1 MKNSKL
7 RSPKVLLKFNE
18 YGVLSSLYYSIRS
31 AAKDSDSNAQA
42 ISFACT
48 GKYISAGA
56 HYYRHL
62 HPNVEIE
69 SSDLGS
75 LKVKEYD
82 DMCNEVRR
90 YHPISEMV
98 RQRHIKNNKRVR
110 KKCNCKCNC
119 KKNNNND
126 E

>member
-1 MKNSKL
+1 MKRSSFC
-7 RSPKVLLKFNE
+7 SPKVLLVFDGT
-18 YGVLSSLYYSIRS
+18 GVLSFVSRSIRS
-31 AAKDSDSNAQA
+31 AAEYSDSNAQA

-48 GKYISAGA
+48 GRYISAGA

-75 LKVKEYD
+75 LTIQEYD
-82 DMCNEVRR
+82 NLCNEDRR
-90 YHPISEMV
+90 YHPHNEMI

-110 KKCNCKCNC
+110 KKSNGNND
-119 KKNNNND
+119 NNNG
-126 E
+126 